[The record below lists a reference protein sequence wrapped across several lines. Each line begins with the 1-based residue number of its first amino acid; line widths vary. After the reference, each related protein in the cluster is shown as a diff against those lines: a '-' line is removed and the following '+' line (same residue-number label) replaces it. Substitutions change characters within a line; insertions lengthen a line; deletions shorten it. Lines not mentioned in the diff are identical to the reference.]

1 MKHKFL
7 TIASLVMGL
16 NSLGVSS
23 FASEDDPVLMTI
35 GNNYIKKSEFE
46 YIYNKNRNLTANSER
61 SLDDYVEMF
70 VNYKLK
76 VEEAYK
82 LNYQLRPKYMDE
94 YDKYENQIMVPY
106 MRDEESENALLQEA
120 FERSKVSTLASHIL
134 IKVESGADTTEAR
147 NKINNIYRQLKN
159 GKDFAELAKQYS
171 ECPTGETGG
180 SLGYVEVFSTVY
192 DFENA
197 MFATPVGSFSAPFRT
212 EFGYHIVK
220 VYERRPNYKE
230 RRISHILV
238 TNDRKNFSQRAD
250 SIFQLAKD
258 GKNFAELARQYSD
271 DKASGA
277 RGGDLG
283 IFQKGLYPMD
293 FDRAVANLKN
303 EGDVIKTGSAF
314 GVHIIKLT
322 QGVPY
327 KSLDDNRKAL
337 MEKLQRSSRMIIS
350 TVSYENKLKD
360 KYGVTIIPEG
370 LEVFQKLTKEP
381 NLELRETKYYRN
393 MDDPLYTFKGNTYPQ
408 REFVKYFRARFNE
421 YEQANKGNMVN
432 RSKSAKINMDNFVEK
447 TFDSY
452 ILRMMVA
459 EEREELISTNSDVRN
474 LLREYSDGLLLFEI
488 SSDKVWNRANSNPE
502 GLKNYFENHRE
513 NYKWDSPRFKGIVV
527 QSTNKEDYD
536 KVENLLKTN
545 SLENCEQAVRD
556 AFKDRLRDVRIK
568 TGAFVKGVNSAVDE
582 KYYKSGEYKNST
594 FPFVSVRGS
603 LIDKPQEYIDVR
615 GAVTADFQNYIDS
628 EWVKKLREEY
638 PVRIFKDV
646 LKTIK

>member
-303 EGDVIKTGSAF
+303 EGDVIKAGSAF